1 MTITYSE
8 KLDAVR
14 GWIYSRR
21 TWLAD
26 FGTAKSKFPA
36 HIIEQKHRDLAV
48 MQAIAADYE
57 RAIKKEHA
65 A

>member
-1 MTITYSE
+1 MSITYRE

-14 GWIYSRR
+14 GWIYGRK
-21 TWLAD
+21 TWLD
-26 FGTAKSKFPA
+26 GFGGPKSKFPQTL
-36 HIIEQKHRDLAV
+36 IEQKRRDLEI

-57 RAIKKEHA
+57 RAVQKEA